1 MCRSLRELLDS
12 ATGWGATIPF
22 VLDRSTFDVKF
33 GYQHDQKARTYAQ
46 REFGLGSVNAG
57 DAVLQGGIATVL
69 SDANIG
75 LIENGF
81 SVQEQGAGS
90 RSYLAATMV
99 DASYGMVDW
108 TYDETW
114 RVTAGARYEDYRQV
128 ALPWNVFGYTVDRP
142 QISTDVATLARATFA
157 DDEFYPSLSL
167 VYMGDWLAET
177 FQLRL
182 SISQTTIRPDL
193 REVTDSSYQDPITD
207 ELVNGNPDVVPSTVD
222 NIDLRA
228 EWFFANGN
236 NLTISLF
243 NKEIADPIEY
253 FESPAS
259 DTNIAREIINAA
271 ETTITGIEVDGV
283 LALGFLGD
291 WGEAWFLQGNAT
303 FQDTETTAGPN
314 ADAPTNNTRPA
325 TGASDYVFN
334 MMLGYDSMDGRHSA
348 NLLYNVFGERLYV
361 AGRLGAPDGY
371 EQPFNSLDLNYSFY
385 PTDNWTVK
393 FKVQNLLDE
402 TVEIERAGVVTFA
415 EKPGTAVAL
424 KVKYDF

>member
-1 MCRSLRELLDS
+1 
-12 ATGWGATIPF
+12 
-22 VLDRSTFDVKF
+22 
-33 GYQHDQKARTYAQ
+33 
-46 REFGLGSVNAG
+46 
-57 DAVLQGGIATVL
+57 
-69 SDANIG
+69 
-75 LIENGF
+75 
-81 SVQEQGAGS
+81 
-90 RSYLAATMV
+90 MV
-99 DASYGMVDW
+99 DASYGMVYW

-114 RVTAGARYEDYRQV
+114 RGTAGARYKDYRQV

-167 VYMGDWLAET
+167 AYMGDWLAET

-193 REVTDSSYQDPITD
+193 REVTDSSYQDPITN

-222 NIDLRA
+222 KVDLRA

-236 NLTISLF
+236 NLTIFLF

-291 WGEAWFLQGNAT
+291 GARHGSYRAT
-303 FQDTETTAGPN
+303 HRFRIPKRRPGRMPTRQPTVPVLRQVPQTT
-314 ADAPTNNTRPA
+314 
-325 TGASDYVFN
+325 
-334 MMLGYDSMDGRHSA
+334 
-348 NLLYNVFGERLYV
+348 
-361 AGRLGAPDGY
+361 
-371 EQPFNSLDLNYSFY
+371 SL
-385 PTDNWTVK
+385 T
-393 FKVQNLLDE
+393 
-402 TVEIERAGVVTFA
+402 
-415 EKPGTAVAL
+415 
-424 KVKYDF
+424 

>member
-1 MCRSLRELLDS
+1 M
-12 ATGWGATIPF
+12 
-22 VLDRSTFDVKF
+22 
-33 GYQHDQKARTYAQ
+33 
-46 REFGLGSVNAG
+46 
-57 DAVLQGGIATVL
+57 
-69 SDANIG
+69 
-75 LIENGF
+75 
-81 SVQEQGAGS
+81 
-90 RSYLAATMV
+90 
-99 DASYGMVDW
+99 
-108 TYDETW
+108 
-114 RVTAGARYEDYRQV
+114 TAGARYEDYRQV

-207 ELVNGNPDVVPSTVD
+207 ELVNGNPDVMPSTVD

-314 ADAPTNNTRPA
+314 ADAPTNNSRSA

-402 TVEIERAGVVTFA
+402 TVEIERAGVVTLA
-415 EKPGTAVAL
+415 ENSGTAVAL